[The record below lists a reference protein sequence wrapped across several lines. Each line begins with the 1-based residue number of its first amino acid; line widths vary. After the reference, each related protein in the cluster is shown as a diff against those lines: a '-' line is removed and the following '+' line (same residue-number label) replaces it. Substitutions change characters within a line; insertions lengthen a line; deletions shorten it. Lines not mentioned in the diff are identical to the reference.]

1 MRDRMAASPR
11 ITIRPATP
19 DDVEL
24 VAALIHALAEYEKLA
39 HECHATPEA
48 LAEHLFG
55 ARPAAECLIG
65 ELDGVARGFALYF
78 TTFSTFRVRPG
89 LWLEDLFVVPEARG
103 SGLGKALLVE
113 LARLAV
119 ARGCGRLEWNV
130 LDWNAPAIGF
140 YRALG
145 ARPMED
151 WTTMRVDGETLA
163 ALAR

>member
-1 MRDRMAASPR
+1 MTSQAR

-39 HECHATPEA
+39 HECRATPGA
-48 LAEHLFG
+48 LREQLFG

-78 TTFSTFRVRPG
+78 TSFSTFLCKPG

-103 SGLGKALLVE
+103 AGLGKALLVE
-113 LARLAV
+113 LARISV
-119 ARGCGRLEWNV
+119 ERGCGRLEWNV

-140 YRALG
+140 YRTLG